1 MVLRI
6 YIVIVIFCVTALL
19 IFTAYLRGINNRIFY
34 RFYQCRLVENRL
46 KQQLGNKQIQVEGL
60 INPAS
65 VWKSL
70 DRSGQQ

>member
-1 MVLRI
+1 
-6 YIVIVIFCVTALL
+6 L

-34 RFYQCRLVENRL
+34 QFYQCRLVENRL
-46 KQQLGNKQIQVEGL
+46 KQQLGNKQIQVEGI

-70 DRSGQQ
+70 DRNSQQ